1 MQAIFVA
8 HGPFS
13 TTTKAHLQRR
23 LPSADTLSRSLDGWH
38 SVSDEAYVMSTF
50 RNVEIYNL
58 VIKLLGIKSY
68 AARNNGTIGFW
79 DKYL

>member
-23 LPSADTLSRSLDGWH
+23 LPSDDTLSRSLDGWH

>member
-13 TTTKAHLQRR
+13 TNAKVHFQRR
-23 LPSADTLSRSLDGWH
+23 LLSADIFSRSLEGWH
-38 SVSDEAYVMSTF
+38 SISEDTYVMSSF

-58 VIKLLGIKSY
+58 VIKLLGINSH
-68 AARNNGTIGFW
+68 AAGNNGTVGFW
-79 DKYL
+79 DQYL

>member
-13 TTTKAHLQRR
+13 TTTKVHLQRR
-23 LPSADTLSRSLDGWH
+23 ADILPRSLDGWH
-38 SVSDEAYVMSTF
+38 SITDDTYVMSSF

-58 VIKLLGIKSY
+58 VIKLLGINSY
-68 AARNNGTIGFW
+68 AAGNNGTVGFW
-79 DKYL
+79 DQYL